1 MSTWSFWK
9 QALERA
15 VKTFAQVLLA
25 AATAT
30 AGLGLED
37 VGWPEALSVA
47 GLAALAS
54 LLTSIVSLP
63 AGEGDSPSL
72 VSVGDVNSQA

>member
-1 MSTWSFWK
+1 MLTKSFWK

-15 VKTFAQVLLA
+15 VKTFAQTLLA
-25 AATAT
+25 TVTAA

-37 VGWPEALSVA
+37 VGWVEALSVA
-47 GLAALAS
+47 GLAVVAS

-63 AGEGDSPSL
+63 AGEPESPSAINT
-72 VSVGDVNSQA
+72 SAE